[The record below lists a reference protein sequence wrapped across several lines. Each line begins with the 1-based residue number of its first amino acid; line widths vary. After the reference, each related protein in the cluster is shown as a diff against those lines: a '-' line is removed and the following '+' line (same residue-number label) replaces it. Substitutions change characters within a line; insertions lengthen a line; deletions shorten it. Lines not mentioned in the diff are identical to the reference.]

1 MRSVP
6 ISTLVARARRYADM
20 EYTPFVNNDPEL
32 LDYLNVAYGE
42 YYDLLVMTSETY
54 YTSTFDVS
62 LTTGQTIYDLPEDFY
77 KLTSASY
84 KIADNQ
90 YYTIRPYMEAEK
102 NNFGMVTA
110 VLSGMVQL
118 RYVPLPEVFTDL
130 EEGSIVEDMTNW
142 TDYIS
147 THMAIQM
154 LNKGQEDTA
163 ALERKLVRLEV
174 RIKASAQNL
183 DQGQPFYTTDI
194 YRVNPYGFAQSLR
207 YRIQSGGE
215 ISIISTSLLGWGTS
229 YGFGY

>member
-6 ISTLVARARRYADM
+6 ISTLVARARRYADQ
-20 EYTPFVNNDPEL
+20 EYTPFVSDDPEL

-54 YTSTFDVS
+54 YTKLFDIS
-62 LTTGQTIYDLPEDFY
+62 LTTGQTTYDLPEDFY
-77 KLTSASY
+77 KSTSLSY

-110 VLSGMVQL
+110 VLSGTVQM
-118 RYVPLPEVFTDL
+118 RYVPLPEVFTSLDD
-130 EEGSIVEDMTNW
+130 GNVIEDMTNW

-163 ALERKLVRLEV
+163 ALERKLVRLEA
-174 RIKASAQNL
+174 RIKGASQNI
-183 DQGQPFYTTDI
+183 DQLMPFYTTDI

-207 YRIQSGGE
+207 YRFISGDQV
-215 ISIISTSLLGWGTS
+215 SIISTSLLGWGSS